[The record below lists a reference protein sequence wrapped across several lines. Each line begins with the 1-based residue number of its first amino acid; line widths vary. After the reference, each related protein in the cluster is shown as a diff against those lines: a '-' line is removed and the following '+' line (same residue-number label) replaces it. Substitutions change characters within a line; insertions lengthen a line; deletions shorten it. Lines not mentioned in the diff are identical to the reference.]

1 MLSWKIRDL
10 KPCDDARNV
19 YYLID
24 AFDVSLYGTRT
35 KGMTST
41 FHHVPMF
48 VVTPHKSHKAP
59 KKSLMFFRF
68 TRLPFILLSCSSCS
82 SGVRGMHR
90 RKNLNNMTD
99 AERMSLSKDGIV
111 DSPFSWRVLVRHRL
125 NNARQSSTK
134 SSEQRRVRPK
144 SRP

>member
-48 VVTPHKSHKAP
+48 VSHSAQEPQGAKKIADVFSIYKTSLYFTFLFFLFFGRQRDAP
-59 KKSLMFFRF
+59 TKKSQQ
-68 TRLPFILLSCSSCS
+68 
-82 SGVRGMHR
+82 H
-90 RKNLNNMTD
+90 D
-99 AERMSLSKDGIV
+99 
-111 DSPFSWRVLVRHRL
+111 
-125 NNARQSSTK
+125 
-134 SSEQRRVRPK
+134 
-144 SRP
+144 

>member
-41 FHHVPMF
+41 FHHVP
-48 VVTPHKSHKAP
+48 
-59 KKSLMFFRF
+59 
-68 TRLPFILLSCSSCS
+68 IL
-82 SGVRGMHR
+82 
-90 RKNLNNMTD
+90 
-99 AERMSLSKDGIV
+99 
-111 DSPFSWRVLVRHRL
+111 
-125 NNARQSSTK
+125 
-134 SSEQRRVRPK
+134 
-144 SRP
+144 